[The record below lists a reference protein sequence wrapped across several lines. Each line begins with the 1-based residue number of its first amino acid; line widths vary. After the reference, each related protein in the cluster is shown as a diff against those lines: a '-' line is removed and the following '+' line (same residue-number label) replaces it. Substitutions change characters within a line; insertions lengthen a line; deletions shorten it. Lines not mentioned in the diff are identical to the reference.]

1 MTYGAKGNAALL
13 GRYGFCVPNNIEPDG
28 SCNDI
33 LEVEINPNNPPVEF
47 QRGPKSYSYAPFAKA
62 LELCRDVDNSTNV
75 PGGDCNSTTHHSH
88 GEDDQR
94 SFGEEDGGLEDFLD
108 SCDNELHGDDDQQ
121 ECDDEEDDEE
131 NDFCDY
137 LYNSTTNSNAEKA
150 NSSCQLMKE
159 DLKAIDRLVAILQ
172 NVKTGCLK
180 NPLISDG
187 KILQNKHPSI
197 DGDRYCAILLHSEVK
212 TADFYIA
219 AAKELCSQLEERIG
233 RLSDQSTESL
243 LKSQVFSEDDYN
255 FDNKNDV
262 HDQVKALVDAYL
274 SIRYPQT
281 LHG

>member
-1 MTYGAKGNAALL
+1 M
-13 GRYGFCVPNNIEPDG
+13 
-28 SCNDI
+28 
-33 LEVEINPNNPPVEF
+33 
-47 QRGPKSYSYAPFAKA
+47 
-62 LELCRDVDNSTNV
+62 
-75 PGGDCNSTTHHSH
+75 PGGDCNSTTHSH
-88 GEDDQR
+88 VEDDQR
-94 SFGEEDGGLEDFLD
+94 SFGDGDGGLEDFLD
-108 SCDNELHGDDDQQ
+108 SCDYELHGDVDEQDG
-121 ECDDEEDDEE
+121 DDEDDNEE
-131 NDFCDY
+131 NYFGDY
-137 LYNSTTNSNAEKA
+137 LYNSSTNSNLE
-150 NSSCQLMKE
+150 NVNNSCQLMKE

-187 KILQNKHPSI
+187 KILQNKHLSI
-197 DGDRYCAILLHSEVK
+197 DEDRYCVILLHSEVK